1 MRRLTAAGFSFAML
15 SGAAAA
21 DGPPPIYG
29 APPGVYTFSPPVI
42 RLYSWTGVYVGAHAG
57 AGWNDTL
64 VSDEHASFIGGAQIG
79 INFRARNAIFGLE
92 GQWTGSGDS
101 GGDDNGGTLV
111 VFPGGVTGGFETEID
126 WLATLTGR
134 LGIVWDR
141 SLFYLKGGAAWVH
154 NRYDGFASLAPAAS
168 LSGEETRSGWAVGIG
183 YEYAFRSAWSVRLE
197 YLFLDFGGD
206 SITLAGPAGRVAV
219 SDVDQQI
226 HAVTLGINFRFD
238 WPVGG
243 PLGTPE

>member
-1 MRRLTAAGFSFAML
+1 
-15 SGAAAA
+15 
-21 DGPPPIYG
+21 
-29 APPGVYTFSPPVI
+29 VI

>member
-1 MRRLTAAGFSFAML
+1 MRRLTAAGFSVAML

-29 APPGVYTFSPPVI
+29 APPGVYTYSPPVI

-64 VSDEHASFIGGAQIG
+64 VSDENASFIGGAQVG

-92 GQWTGSGDS
+92 GQWTGSSDS
-101 GGDDNGGTLV
+101 GGDDNGGTLA
-111 VFPGGVTGGFETEID
+111 FPGVFETEID
-126 WLATLTGR
+126 WFATLTGR
-134 LGIVWDR
+134 LGIAWDR

-154 NRYDGFASLAPAAS
+154 NRYDGFASLAPAVS

-197 YLFLDFGGD
+197 YLFLDFGSD
-206 SITLAGPAGRVAV
+206 SITLTGPAGRVTV

-226 HAVTLGINFRFD
+226 HAVTLGINYRFD
-238 WPVGG
+238 WPIVG